1 MSPGHRLVPAKIPS
15 TVWAMTLC
23 ALAAGACALASP
35 VGAQPSDA
43 NCSLQDDSKDKPLL
57 CRERGAKTS
66 LARGDAEIASI
77 SPEWPDMSDK
87 DAAKRAEEEK
97 QSISEAIKFWLRAK
111 DEGLGSGA
119 QASLTAQR
127 RIKMYSLT
135 CVIADNTANVLHNP
149 LTDIRIQQ
157 RALNALGY
165 YQGPYDGQLS
175 VATRIAIRRF
185 QNAMAWVDSGE
196 LSSRQIVYLIC
207 NGAET
212 ARDAPSST
220 RLALMYTAGVG
231 VERLPSYALGFFKQ
245 AEPRDL
251 DAKYFLAVLS
261 GTGAG
266 KCEFPINYDRADQR
280 LKEAAE
286 QKHLVAQYLQIHYP
300 PLLDQAAR
308 WRRIENDQEFRK
320 SLRLLEKDCALPP
333 PPPPRPMAP
342 ASPVQLAPPAP
353 PPPTP

>member
-1 MSPGHRLVPAKIPS
+1 
-15 TVWAMTLC
+15 MTLC
-23 ALAAGACALASP
+23 ALAAGAWTLAPPAL
-35 VGAQPSDA
+35 AQPSDT

-57 CRERGAKTS
+57 CKERGAKTS

-77 SPEWPDMSDK
+77 SPEWPGMTDK
-87 DAAKRAEEEK
+87 EAAKRADDEK
-97 QSISEAIKFWLRAK
+97 ESITKAIKLWLTAK

-135 CVIADNTANVLHNP
+135 CVIADNTSNVLHSP

-251 DAKYFLAVLS
+251 DAKYYLAALS

-286 QKHLVAQYLQIHYP
+286 QKHLVAQILQIHYP
-300 PLLDQAAR
+300 PLLDQEAR
-308 WRRIENDQEFRK
+308 WRRIASDLEFRK

-333 PPPPRPMAP
+333 LPPRPMTP
-342 ASPVQLAPPAP
+342 VSPVQLAPPP
-353 PPPTP
+353 PPPPAP

>member
-1 MSPGHRLVPAKIPS
+1 
-15 TVWAMTLC
+15 
-23 ALAAGACALASP
+23 
-35 VGAQPSDA
+35 
-43 NCSLQDDSKDKPLL
+43 
-57 CRERGAKTS
+57 
-66 LARGDAEIASI
+66 
-77 SPEWPDMSDK
+77 MSDK
-87 DAAKRAEEEK
+87 DAAKRADDEK
-97 QSISEAIKFWLRAK
+97 KSISEAIKFWLRAK

-135 CVIADNTANVLHNP
+135 CVIADNTSNVLHNP

-157 RALNALGY
+157 RALNSLGY

-212 ARDAPSST
+212 ARDSASST
-220 RLALMYTAGVG
+220 RLALMYAAGVG
-231 VERLPSYALGFFKQ
+231 VQQLHSYALGFFKQ

-261 GTGAG
+261 GTGRCG
-266 KCEFPINYDRADQR
+266 FPINYDRADQR
-280 LKEAAE
+280 LKESAA
-286 QKHLVAQYLQIHYP
+286 QNHLYAHYLNTHYP
-300 PLLDQAAR
+300 PLLDQGAR
-308 WRRIENDQEFRK
+308 WRMIGNDPEYRK
-320 SLRLLEKDCALPP
+320 SLKMLDKDCPLP
-333 PPPPRPMAP
+333 PPPPRPA
-342 ASPVQLAPPAP
+342 AAVSPVQLAPPAP
-353 PPPTP
+353 PPP